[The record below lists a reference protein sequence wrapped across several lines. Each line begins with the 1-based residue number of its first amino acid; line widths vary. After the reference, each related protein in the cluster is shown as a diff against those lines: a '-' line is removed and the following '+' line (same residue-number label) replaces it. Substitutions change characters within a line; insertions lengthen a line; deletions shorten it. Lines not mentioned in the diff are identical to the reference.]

1 MWFQMEFVLNQFHR
15 DSQHV
20 SMVSCKDVPFLEKLD
35 ECEFL
40 FGMQCVAYVSNLR
53 RFLHRQWYL
62 LAECVLQLDK
72 NFGDLG
78 DQGPFLL
85 ELCRCCQSISHLIA
99 LLVVVICSLDVSPD
113 GLESTRTWHL

>member
-78 DQGPFLL
+78 VRHGQVRG
-85 ELCRCCQSISHLIA
+85 
-99 LLVVVICSLDVSPD
+99 
-113 GLESTRTWHL
+113 